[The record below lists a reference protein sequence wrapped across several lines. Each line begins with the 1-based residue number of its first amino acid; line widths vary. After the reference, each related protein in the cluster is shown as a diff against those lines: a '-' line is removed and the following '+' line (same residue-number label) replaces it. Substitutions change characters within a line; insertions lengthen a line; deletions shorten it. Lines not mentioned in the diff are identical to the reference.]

1 MRCRGFNHQ
10 IAAKRSFCGPCPGLC
25 RRTASG
31 GARCLR
37 CARMVWIASGSVTSA
52 ITRSSLIEHL
62 AFAQTGY
69 FADLRIS
76 NIRFLMVMSFF
87 ALFYVSI
94 MLQRDL
100 YALIICYSA
109 IAFYFTIAAAGRLLH
124 VGAPS
129 SNIILLIIPAAI
141 SFVVLLLLARE
152 EKR

>member
-1 MRCRGFNHQ
+1 MCFSVGVGRNALPWFQPSASGKE
-10 IAAKRSFCGPCPGLC
+10 IV
-25 RRTASG
+25 ASG

-37 CARMVWIASGSVTSA
+37 CARMVRIASGSVTSA

>member
-1 MRCRGFNHQ
+1 MCFSVGVGSNALAWFQ
-10 IAAKRSFCGPCPGLC
+10 PSASGKEIV
-25 RRTASG
+25 ASG

-37 CARMVWIASGSVTSA
+37 CARMVWIACGSVTSA

>member
-10 IAAKRSFCGPCPGLC
+10 IAAKRSFCGPCPRRC
-25 RRTASG
+25 RCTASG
-31 GARCLR
+31 AARCLR

>member
-10 IAAKRSFCGPCPGLC
+10 LAAKRSFCGLC
-25 RRTASG
+25 RCTASG

>member
-1 MRCRGFNHQ
+1 MCFSVGVGRNALPWFQPSASGKE
-10 IAAKRSFCGPCPGLC
+10 IV
-25 RRTASG
+25 ASG
-31 GARCLR
+31 GARCFR
-37 CARMVWIASGSVTSA
+37 CARMVWIACGSVTSA